1 MTVMVFF
8 IRVPIKVS
16 NVLFEMMF
24 RKYVRTD
31 AVFKDTCTYMYLQS
45 KTYS

>member
-1 MTVMVFF
+1 MTVMGFF

-31 AVFKDTCTYMYLQS
+31 AVFKDTYMYLQS